1 MAVEQL
7 KLRIAG
13 MIETRLVPV
22 FRSVATGAV
31 IAAATVVG
39 IVFRMAANTGRC
51 RTRECPIFVTTKARR
66 ILMFANEQKVRR

>member
-7 KLRIAG
+7 KLCIAG
-13 MIETRLVPV
+13 MIETRLIPV
-22 FRSVATGAV
+22 FRSVATCAV

-51 RTRECPIFVTTKARR
+51 RTRECPIFVTTKACS
-66 ILMFANEQKVRR
+66 ILMFANE